1 MVHMNIITPKGE
13 RFYIEGDGGLEQ
25 HPMLQLLIAYSVRST
40 VYAMRF
46 SRRTSYPDLKFASI
60 KTPQCG
66 FWWQISFDEHEWG
79 DVCRTTNVAFEF
91 PPSPVLG
98 EIPRKYRDLIDATV
112 VDLVS
117 KKDMMDKPVLDA
129 LLAYQE
135 SR

>member
-1 MVHMNIITPKGE
+1 MNIITPKGE
-13 RFYIEGDGGLEQ
+13 RFYIKGDGGLEQ
-25 HPMLQLLIAYSVRST
+25 HPMLQLLIAYSVCGT

-79 DVCRTTNVAFEF
+79 DVGRATNVSLEF

-98 EIPRKYRDLIDATV
+98 EIPRKYRDLIDVTGD
-112 VDLVS
+112 DLVIRR
-117 KKDMMDKPVLDA
+117 DMMDKPVLDA
-129 LLAYQE
+129 LLAYQGN
-135 SR
+135 R